1 MNKKHKCYYCGT
13 VEIVKVSD
21 NETHSEWEMGPERE
35 DCVPIKVGDFLCGN
49 RQCSAPVGE
58 GKAEL
63 MQKKWDRIMEEVDS
77 GKRHECDH
85 SYRRMI

>member
-1 MNKKHKCYYCGT
+1 MIKQYKCYYCGT
-13 VEIVKVSD
+13 VETVTVSD
-21 NETHSEWEMGPERE
+21 FESYAGWEMGPEQE

-49 RQCSAPVGE
+49 RQCGAPVGE

-63 MQKKWDRIMEEVDS
+63 MQMKWDRIMEEVDS

-85 SYRRMI
+85 SYRR